1 MTRYEENFKQMIVEL
16 NQTGRSVR
24 GLAKEY
30 GLSEATIYKWKNLY
44 LPDQST
50 GLTGKEVA
58 ELRKENARLNE
69 ELEILKSRSHILSEN
84 LNSLVQFIEKWCKDY
99 TVSLLCRLLEIP
111 RSVYYF
117 YKNKPLTAT
126 EIRNNKLKKKI
137 STIFL
142 RINNAMVPQRSIKF
156 Y

>member
-58 ELRKENARLNE
+58 ELKRKCSFKWGTWNLK
-69 ELEILKSRSHILSEN
+69 KSRSHILSEN

-99 TVSLLCRLLEIP
+99 TVSLLCRLLEILEV
-111 RSVYYF
+111 S
-117 YKNKPLTAT
+117 
-126 EIRNNKLKKKI
+126 I
-137 STIFL
+137 IFI
-142 RINNAMVPQRSIKF
+142 RINRWQLQKSEIISWKRRFQQFF
-156 Y
+156 YE